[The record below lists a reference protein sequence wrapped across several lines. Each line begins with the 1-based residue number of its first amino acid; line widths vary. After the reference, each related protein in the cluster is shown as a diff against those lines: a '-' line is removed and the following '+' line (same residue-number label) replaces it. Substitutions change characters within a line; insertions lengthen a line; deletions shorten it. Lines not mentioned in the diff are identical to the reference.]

1 MKKYFVISGIITLG
15 LISCKSKQAAEPA
28 PKKIINNYA
37 TTTANIIKLEAG
49 MMLSEV
55 NQTLNCEPTDF
66 YSNVDNNEKIV
77 VYKYRKN
84 YQAVPVKQKDQE
96 KYLRG
101 GKPLYMDESSLY
113 VIFDSKSNEMKYY
126 ITDSGRKAGKNEIN
140 TAWKLKLKKQ

>member
-84 YQAVPVKQKDQE
+84 YQAVPVKQKDQ
-96 KYLRG
+96 
-101 GKPLYMDESSLY
+101 
-113 VIFDSKSNEMKYY
+113 V
-126 ITDSGRKAGKNEIN
+126 
-140 TAWKLKLKKQ
+140 KLS